1 MANTEKELTQSQT
14 TEKKSS
20 ALKTTGKVI
29 KTIGV
34 WLFRIRAIFMAIP
47 VLLAAVRLAAYCR
60 ENLPEMV
67 GLDIHASGEF
77 AHMIERD
84 QAIHGCLMVTGACL
98 VMMLFSRRTVYPW
111 IISIFTLVLPVLLL
125 MVNYFHG

>member
-67 GLDIHASGEF
+67 GHL
-77 AHMIERD
+77 R
-84 QAIHGCLMVTGACL
+84 
-98 VMMLFSRRTVYPW
+98 
-111 IISIFTLVLPVLLL
+111 
-125 MVNYFHG
+125 